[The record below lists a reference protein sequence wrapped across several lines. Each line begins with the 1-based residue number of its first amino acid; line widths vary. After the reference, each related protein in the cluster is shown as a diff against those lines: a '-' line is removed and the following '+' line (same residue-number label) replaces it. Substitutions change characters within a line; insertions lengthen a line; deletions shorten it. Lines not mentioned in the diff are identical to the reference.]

1 MENNH
6 HDVILRKIPLSIL
19 LDHLTE
25 IYNSGVDYVDILGVN
40 GEEQDRIGIAF
51 NTSYMSPEEDTNLDQ
66 DESQINIKLSDEDL
80 NQLI

>member
-51 NTSYMSPEEDTNLDQ
+51 NSSYMSPEEDTNLDQ

>member
-1 MENNH
+1 MENN

-25 IYNSGVDYVDILGVN
+25 IYNSGVDYIDILGVN
-40 GEEQDRIGIAF
+40 GEEQDEIGISF
-51 NTSYMSPEEDTNLDQ
+51 NTSYMSPKEDVHLNQ

-80 NQLI
+80 NQLL

>member
-25 IYNSGVDYVDILGVN
+25 IYNSGVDYIDILGVN
-40 GEEQDRIGIAF
+40 GEEQDKIGIAF
-51 NTSYMSPEEDTNLDQ
+51 NSSYMSPEEDTNLDP

-80 NQLI
+80 NQLL

>member
-1 MENNH
+1 MENN

-51 NTSYMSPEEDTNLDQ
+51 NSSYMSEDEDVSLEE

-80 NQLI
+80 NQLL

>member
-25 IYNSGVDYVDILGVN
+25 IYNSGVDYIDILGVN

-51 NTSYMSPEEDTNLDQ
+51 NSSYMSPEEDTNLNQ

>member
-1 MENNH
+1 MENN

-25 IYNSGVDYVDILGVN
+25 IYNAGVDYIDILGVN
-40 GEEQDRIGIAF
+40 GVEQDKIGIAF
-51 NTSYMSPEEDTNLDQ
+51 NSSYMSPEEDTDLNP

-80 NQLI
+80 NQLL

>member
-25 IYNSGVDYVDILGVN
+25 IYNSGVDYIDILGVN
-40 GEEQDRIGIAF
+40 GEEQDKIGIAF
-51 NTSYMSPEEDTNLDQ
+51 NSSYMSPEEDTNLNP

-80 NQLI
+80 NQLL

>member
-1 MENNH
+1 
-6 HDVILRKIPLSIL
+6 

-40 GEEQDRIGIAF
+40 GEEQDKIGISF
-51 NTSYMSPEEDTNLDQ
+51 NSSYMSPEEDTNLNP

-80 NQLI
+80 NQLL

>member
-25 IYNSGVDYVDILGVN
+25 IYNSGVDYIDILGVN

-51 NTSYMSPEEDTNLDQ
+51 NSSYMSPEEDTNLDP

-80 NQLI
+80 NQLL

>member
-25 IYNSGVDYVDILGVN
+25 IYNSGVDYIDILGVN

-51 NTSYMSPEEDTNLDQ
+51 NSSYMSPEEDTNLDQ

>member
-1 MENNH
+1 MENN
-6 HDVILRKIPLSIL
+6 HDVILRKIPLGIL

-25 IYNSGVDYVDILGVN
+25 IYNSGVDYIDILGVN

>member
-25 IYNSGVDYVDILGVN
+25 IYNSGVDYIDILGVN

-51 NTSYMSPEEDTNLDQ
+51 NSSYMSPEEDTNLDQ

-80 NQLI
+80 NQLL